1 LARCFLYYVQNKT
14 AMKNLIKY
22 LIITTAAI
30 ATLFLTVAVTRVPSS
45 ALHERPIMVEE
56 WMTQPFD
63 NSYEQPL
70 EIEEWMT
77 KPFNI

>member
-1 LARCFLYYVQNKT
+1 MFSILYTKKT
-14 AMKNLIKY
+14 AMKNSVKY
-22 LIITTAAI
+22 ILITTAAI
-30 ATLFLTVAVTRVPSS
+30 ATLLLTVAVTSVPSS
-45 ALHERPIMVEE
+45 AVYEAPIMVED